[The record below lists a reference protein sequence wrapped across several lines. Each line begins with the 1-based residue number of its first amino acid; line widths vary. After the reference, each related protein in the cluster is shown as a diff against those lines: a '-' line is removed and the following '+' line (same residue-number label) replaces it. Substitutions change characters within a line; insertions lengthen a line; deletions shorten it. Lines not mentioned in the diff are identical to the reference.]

1 MLVMSRS
8 APSVTVRVV
17 VVGREERRI
26 WRRSSVGRR
35 EKEGK
40 EVGDDVVGVVKE
52 DIMSSS
58 VMM

>member
-1 MLVMSRS
+1 M
-8 APSVTVRVV
+8 
-17 VVGREERRI
+17 
-26 WRRSSVGRR
+26 GRR